1 MKMPHPRAA
10 DHAAASSALIKLN
23 ASLSGRM
30 KPSDHASGLRALL
43 MGSVC
48 AVGLVA
54 GFSPQAQATPQ
65 AQEAC
70 NHYGNTLA
78 CSGDLALGVL
88 VNPVYSNLT
97 IKDVTLD
104 VGSVGGVVGLRF
116 DNDGDITVTSNTG
129 DFAIVG
135 QGTGLAAVHLS
146 SFGGD
151 YAVSLTQTGDVT
163 SDDGTAVLA
172 TSAGDV
178 SVVVTG
184 DVSGK
189 QNAIQA
195 QSFTDGKATVVQ
207 TGNVISYQGSAIS
220 ATASGAVDVTAD
232 GSVTAKQDAIY
243 ANNFGTASAEDV
255 SVTTSGTIDSWE
267 GSGINASSA
276 YNSVKVDSGSVITAK
291 QDGIH
296 ANSSGNANG
305 GSVTVEQT
313 GAITSS
319 NGAGIFADS
328 TYHSASV
335 TSTGDIASGTDG
347 IWAKSTGSA
356 TDATVTVTQTGKI
369 TSNTATGISA
379 ESTNR
384 AVAITSKGDI
394 QAKTDGIYARTNG
407 TDALTS
413 TLVLHQ
419 TGAIMAFDGYGM
431 NALAAHE
438 SVVVTD
444 SGAITAKQSGI
455 HARSTGSNS
464 EATVSVTHDG
474 GLITS
479 YDSYGIDASS
489 SATTVTVTN
498 TSDITSKLDGINA
511 TMTATNAPGS
521 SSTVTQTGTI
531 LSYDGYGIYATAT
544 EAGVAITNHGTIQ
557 AKMGGLYGYASGGSD
572 NATVTI
578 NNTGDIST
586 YDGAAIS
593 AVATSQSVSV
603 TQNAGNL
610 TGGSYGIYA
619 ESKTKSASATINA
632 DGVVRFMNDTAVYLR
647 GITGTTVTNYGAI
660 NGGDY
665 ELAIATEG
673 YGGSVVDNYG
683 TIEGAVTIDT
693 GFSAFNNHLGA
704 AYGVTDLAF
713 NQGGV
718 LTNDGD
724 LSAGKDSNYFFD
736 IHEAHVGGNLVQ
748 SSTGVLLIDASATE
762 ADKFVVAGNVS
773 LNGGLRVQFS
783 DYGVARSID
792 VLSSY
797 WVDVGNL
804 KLLKNTA
811 VDATIR
817 YTDTDVVLDY
827 NGINFGATEL
837 TDTTRPI
844 GDSLTAAYN
853 ADSTAL
859 DPLFT
864 RLAAI
869 PDDTAYQA
877 ALDQLTPN
885 LVVSQAKQAQ
895 IGAVGFADSLMSCPA
910 GSGFAFSIGQGSC
923 VWGRGER
930 VNISQDTYRA
940 VTAYDAKEMNQEI
953 GGQFALSE
961 KLYLGLSL
969 GSNNSNVDA
978 GASGNSTQ
986 TGTQAGAALK
996 YVEGAWLFSAALS
1009 QGQGKIDT
1017 TRDVT
1022 IGDFAETL
1030 ESQRDVMSRNLRLR
1044 AANAMDLSANLYLKS
1059 VLDLNVTRVSTNA
1072 ATETGGISE
1081 LSYAAGSNVT
1091 YSLAPTL
1098 ELGTK
1103 IAAADG
1109 LVVNPFI
1116 RVGAYG
1122 QFGKSQGL
1130 SGDFVQSEATDG
1142 SFTIRSAATTHRNT
1156 VALGVNLVKSD
1167 LGSLNLLYSRQIGD
1181 GADLG
1186 AIALKGTIRF

>member
-1 MKMPHPRAA
+1 M
-10 DHAAASSALIKLN
+10 
-23 ASLSGRM
+23 
-30 KPSDHASGLRALL
+30 
-43 MGSVC
+43 
-48 AVGLVA
+48 
-54 GFSPQAQATPQ
+54 
-65 AQEAC
+65 
-70 NHYGNTLA
+70 
-78 CSGDLALGVL
+78 
-88 VNPVYSNLT
+88 
-97 IKDVTLD
+97 
-104 VGSVGGVVGLRF
+104 
-116 DNDGDITVTSNTG
+116 
-129 DFAIVG
+129 
-135 QGTGLAAVHLS
+135 
-146 SFGGD
+146 
-151 YAVSLTQTGDVT
+151 
-163 SDDGTAVLA
+163 
-172 TSAGDV
+172 
-178 SVVVTG
+178 TG

-195 QSFTDGKATVVQ
+195 QSLTYGSATVVQ
-207 TGNVISYQGSAIS
+207 TGDVMSYEGSAIY
-220 ATASGAVDVTAD
+220 ATAPGAVDVTAD
-232 GSVTAKQDAIY
+232 GSLTAKQDAIY
-243 ANNFGTASAEDV
+243 ANNYGTVPAEDV
-255 SVTTSGTIDSWE
+255 SVTTSGAIVSWE

-276 YNSVKVDSGSVITAK
+276 YNSVKVDSTSAITAK

-305 GSVTVEQT
+305 GSVTVEQH
-313 GAITSS
+313 GAVTTS
-319 NGAGIFADS
+319 NGAGIYALS

-356 TDATVTVTQTGKI
+356 TDANVSVTQTGKV

-384 AVAITSKGDI
+384 AVAITSNGDI

-419 TGAIMAFDGYGM
+419 TGAIMAFDGYGV

-464 EATVSVTHDG
+464 QATVSVTHDG

-489 SATTVTVTN
+489 SATNVTVTN
-498 TSDITSKLDGINA
+498 TSDITSKQDGIRA

-521 SSTVTQTGTI
+521 SSTVNQTGTI

-544 EAGVAITNHGTIQ
+544 EAGVSITNHGNIQ
-557 AKMGGLYGYASGGSD
+557 AKMGGLYGYAAGAAD

-578 NNTGDIST
+578 DNTGDINT

-619 ESKTKSASATINA
+619 ESKTKTASATNW
-632 DGVVRFMNDTAVYLR
+632 GVIRFMNNTGVYLR

-660 NGGDY
+660 NGGDDQ
-665 ELAIATEG
+665 LAIATEG

-693 GFSAFNNHLGA
+693 GFSSFNNHLDA

-718 LTNDGD
+718 LTNDGN

-736 IHEAHVGGNLVQ
+736 IHESHVGGDLVQ
-748 SSTGVLLIDASATE
+748 SKTGVLWIDASATA

-773 LNGGLRVQFS
+773 LDGGLRLHFS
-783 DYGVARSID
+783 DFGAARSID

-804 KLLKNTA
+804 KLLNPA
-811 VDATIR
+811 VNATIR
-817 YTDTDVVLDY
+817 YTDTDVMLDY
-827 NGINFGATEL
+827 TGLNFGANLL

-853 ADSTAL
+853 AGSPTL
-859 DPLFT
+859 DPLFN
-864 RLAAI
+864 RLAYIA
-869 PDDTAYQA
+869 DDAEYQA
-877 ALDQLTPN
+877 ALDQLTPT
-885 LVVSQAKQAQ
+885 LVLSQARQAQ
-895 IGAVGFADSLMSCPA
+895 IGAIGFADSLMSCPA
-910 GSGFAFSIGQGSC
+910 GSGLAFSIGQGSC

-930 VNISQDTYRA
+930 VDVSQDSYGA
-940 VTAYDAKEMNQEI
+940 VTPYGAKDLNQEI

-969 GSNNSNVDA
+969 GSNNSNLDA

-986 TGTQAGAALK
+986 SGTQAGAALK
-996 YVEGAWLFSAALS
+996 YVDGAWLFSAALS
-1009 QGQGKIDT
+1009 EGQGKIDT
-1017 TRDVT
+1017 TRNVT

-1030 ESQRDVMSRNLRLR
+1030 KSQRDVKSQNLRLR
-1044 AANAMDLSANLYLKS
+1044 AANSMDLSGNFYLKS

-1072 ATETGGISE
+1072 ATETGGISA
-1081 LSYAAGSNVT
+1081 LSYAAGSNVM

-1098 ELGTK
+1098 ELGAK
-1103 IAAADG
+1103 FAEANG

-1116 RVGAYG
+1116 RVGAYE

-1130 SGDFVQSEATDG
+1130 SGDFAQSEATDG
-1142 SFTIRSAATTHRNT
+1142 SFTIRSAAATQRNT

-1186 AIALKGTIRF
+1186 AISLKGTVRF